1 MISSYT
7 VWQYVH
13 IVLFAYW
20 LGADLGVFFAS
31 RYVARAD
38 LSLAERLRFLELLL
52 LTDIGP
58 RTALILMVPVGSTL
72 ALNLGLAPF
81 LQGWLWLVWL
91 LSLAWLALALWLFKN
106 ARDPRAAPFARF
118 DGWVRWVVA
127 TLFIAMGVASFAR
140 CGPVETGW
148 LAAKFITFGGAVIL
162 GLLLR
167 AVIRDWVKGFAQL
180 RNPATEADGN
190 LLIGSAHHRARNL
203 ALLLWLLVALTAFF
217 GVTKPGLGLS

>member
-1 MISSYT
+1 MIKHT
-7 VWQYVH
+7 
-13 IVLFAYW
+13 
-20 LGADLGVFFAS
+20 ADEHQDIRDAV
-31 RYVARAD
+31 RA
-38 LSLAERLRFLELLL
+38 LCAEFPDEYHRKVDEKRGYPEEFVDA
-52 LTDIGP
+52 LTK
-58 RTALILMVPVGSTL
+58 A
-72 ALNLGLAPF
+72 
-81 LQGWLWLVWL
+81 
-91 LSLAWLALALWLFKN
+91 
-106 ARDPRAAPFARF
+106 
-118 DGWVRWVVA
+118 
-127 TLFIAMGVASFAR
+127 
-140 CGPVETGW
+140 GW